1 MARMAHGEYALAY
14 VAPERL
20 AFPGF
25 RGLVRDVAVPL
36 VAIDGKGRKAA
47 LGRVAVSESGGRFRF
62 TTSARPPH
70 VAIDEDKVLAVV
82 R

>member
-1 MARMAHGEYALAY
+1 KFVVEGSIEQA
-14 VAPERL
+14 
-20 AFPGF
+20 
-25 RGLVRDVAVPL
+25 DVPTSFEMLVPL

-62 TTSARPPH
+62 TASARPPH